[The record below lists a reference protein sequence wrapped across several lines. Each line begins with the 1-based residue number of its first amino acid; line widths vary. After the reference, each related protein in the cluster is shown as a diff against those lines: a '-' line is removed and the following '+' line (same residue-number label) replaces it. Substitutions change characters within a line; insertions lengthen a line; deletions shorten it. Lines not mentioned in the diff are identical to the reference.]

1 MSDYQYPFTT
11 ERSSLLNTE
20 TFRNLLGS
28 ALEHSSKSVIIL
40 SAYVKKI
47 GVNWLKEK
55 IGNKNIKCT
64 IVTRWNKGDLA
75 QGSSD
80 LECYS
85 LAKLMAG
92 HLKFCKIFMQKS
104 CWLIMITYL

>member
-1 MSDYQYPFTT
+1 MSDYQYPFSTD
-11 ERSSLLNTE
+11 RSSLLNTE
-20 TFRNLLGS
+20 TFRNLFGS
-28 ALEHSSKSVIIL
+28 ALENSSKSVIIL

-85 LAKLMAG
+85 LAKANG
-92 HLKFCKIFMQKS
+92 WSF
-104 CWLIMITYL
+104 